1 MVIQV
6 IEVFYD
12 MDEFVSA
19 VLAQKESSIIE
30 WPVRVTTERVKR
42 SHSGLVIAC
51 KLCAYYPAN
60 TLGLMWLLK
69 LEYTAIVNAA
79 GREFKGLLEKACKK
93 LDEKPAVDV
102 FDQANQV
109 LRYFLADYMEKLA
122 EKLQGKVQ
130 VKEGRFE
137 I

>member
-1 MVIQV
+1 M

-12 MDEFVSA
+12 MDEFVKA
-19 VLAQKESSIIE
+19 VIAQKEQSILE
-30 WPVRVTTERVKR
+30 YPVRVTAERVKR
-42 SHSGLVIAC
+42 SHSGLVITC
-51 KLCAYYPAN
+51 RLCAYYPAN

-79 GREFKGLLEKACKK
+79 GREFEGLLERACKK

-102 FDQANQV
+102 FGQANQV
-109 LRYFLADYMEKLA
+109 LRFFLADYMEKLA
-122 EKLQGKVQ
+122 EKLQGKVP